1 MSTNSIQ
8 RGNFIHATERRAE
21 APPIWERFSLR
32 GKTAIVTGG
41 TSGIGWSVV
50 QAFAEM
56 GANVV
61 IWYNTSTK
69 GPTQAAL
76 IEQRYGVKCKAYQ
89 VDIQNAAAVQAA
101 VDEHVQEFNG
111 RLDIFVANAGI
122 PWTKGAMVDG
132 DLDHYHQVMTTD
144 LDGPYYCAK
153 AAAKHWRRQ
162 KEEGTDLNG
171 RKLNNYIAGSFVA
184 TASMSGVIVNIPQLQ
199 ASYNAAKAGVIH
211 LCKSLAVEW
220 ARYARANSISPGYII
235 TEISNF
241 VPQETKDIWKDKI
254 PLGFV
259 SLPPLKPFS
268 NKLTSE
274 DGRVRV
280 TNSKVH
286 SYISL
291 LTQQAIQ
298 LGQTY

>member
-1 MSTNSIQ
+1 MSTNPIQ
-8 RGNFIHATERRAE
+8 GGNFIHATERRAE

-32 GKTAIVTGG
+32 GKTAIVTGA

-61 IWYNTSTK
+61 IWYNTSTR
-69 GPTQAAL
+69 GPEQAAL
-76 IEQRYGVKCKAYQ
+76 IEQKYGVKCKAYQ
-89 VDIQNAAAVQAA
+89 VDIQNAAAVEAA
-101 VDEHVQEFNG
+101 VDEHVREFNG

-171 RKLNNYIAGSFVA
+171 RKLDNYVGGSFIA
-184 TASMSGVIVNIPQLQ
+184 TASMSGVVVNIPQLQ

-254 PLGFV
+254 PIGREGESHELQGAFLYLASDAATYTTGTNILV
-259 SLPPLKPFS
+259 DGGYCLP
-268 NKLTSE
+268 
-274 DGRVRV
+274 
-280 TNSKVH
+280 
-286 SYISL
+286 
-291 LTQQAIQ
+291 
-298 LGQTY
+298 